1 MGAFTE
7 NVPKEE
13 LINNANNKLKIERDA
28 RQKDINDYR
37 SYVNGMLK
45 IAKAYYVEGQKIEG
59 VDKTKTAKPKS
70 DKSDADRA
78 NRESLEALKQ
88 QYKDQKDAIENKYK
102 LQLKAVED
110 NIKLAKDDPY
120 LSSVEKNQKQME
132 LYSQMININK
142 EYYDKLIENA
152 KDYNSKAKLNP
163 IASPN
168 DFVNTTDFMTN
179 RDTEAQGYQTAQTGL
194 ANQLPE
200 DAKKDLDAITYKNI
214 IELLHR

>member
-1 MGAFTE
+1 MGDVTFSGQGETGDITVTTE
-7 NVPKEE
+7 YRVDREE
-13 LINNANNKLKIERDA
+13 KALNDLRKA
-28 RQKDINDYR
+28 RQKDKDNYTN
-37 SYVNGMLK
+37 YVNGMLK

-120 LSSVEKNQKQME
+120 LSSVEKPKTNGIVQ
-132 LYSQMININK
+132 
-142 EYYDKLIENA
+142 
-152 KDYNSKAKLNP
+152 
-163 IASPN
+163 PN
-168 DFVNTTDFMTN
+168 DK
-179 RDTEAQGYQTAQTGL
+179 YQ
-194 ANQLPE
+194 
-200 DAKKDLDAITYKNI
+200 
-214 IELLHR
+214 